1 MSSQKEM
8 NIVEHLSELR
18 NRLIVT
24 AVFFILFFIV
34 GFIFAKD
41 VYFFFKEDIDFPL
54 HITGITDTLRIY
66 VKIATII
73 ALVGTIPV
81 FSIQL
86 WLFVKHGLTET
97 ERKASLKYI
106 PAVVIL
112 FIVGLIFG
120 YLIFF
125 DFLMTFFFFFI
136 VYIYK
141 LYFIVV
147 NHFEY
152 IV

>member
-86 WLFVKHGLTET
+86 WLFVKPGLTD
-97 ERKASLKYI
+97 RKSTRLNSSHVAISY
-106 PAVVIL
+106 AVFCL
-112 FIVGLIFG
+112 
-120 YLIFF
+120 
-125 DFLMTFFFFFI
+125 
-136 VYIYK
+136 
-141 LYFIVV
+141 
-147 NHFEY
+147 
-152 IV
+152 